1 MFINLHSDWL
11 SREISKPPFCL
22 DLIWFLC
29 CYFREFHISKVV
41 GDFLPLFWHVLSEVK
56 TSSGKTSQP
65 LESVFHLIYSGA
77 YIYVHTPKPV
87 GVLAFDIY

>member
-1 MFINLHSDWL
+1 MFINSHSDGL

-29 CYFREFHISKVV
+29 CYFRELHISKVV
-41 GDFLPLFWHVLSEVK
+41 GDFQVK
-56 TSSGKTSQP
+56 TSSGKASQP